1 MSHHDDKVYILTV
14 IRYVEYAAAFFLLAD
29 HLSDAVSVCLNQL
42 QDIQLAITI
51 TRIYAGDSSPVLRSL
66 LAEKVLPLAVAQ
78 GNRWMA
84 SWVFWM
90 LNKRDLAVRALVSPL
105 RILTTISTDDGAVGQ
120 TLSRESKTFLKDD
133 TALVVFY
140 KQLRTKTLTTLKGA
154 QHITPKEEWE
164 FILKNARLYKRMG
177 CDLLALDLVANWEFL
192 NLPSQPISGTTDN
205 GGIEDGSEDILFA
218 MMEKEPRKVM
228 RRRSSLV
235 VNDLELV
242 NLRAGDGRHEDVV
255 VEEVDTTSTNGK
267 VKEEERKK
275 GETQKVEKRAPTQFT
290 EPEANSL
297 LDSFGF

>member
-1 MSHHDDKVYILTV
+1 MYILTV

-29 HLSDAVSVCLNQL
+29 HLSDAVNVCLNQL

-51 TRIYAGDSSPVLRSL
+51 TRIYAGDSSPVLQSL
-66 LAEKVLPLAVAQ
+66 LSEKVLPLAVAQ

-105 RILTTISTDDGAVGQ
+105 IALTTTSTDDGTAGQ
-120 TLSRESKTFLKDD
+120 VLSRESKTFLKDD

-192 NLPSQPISGTTDN
+192 NLPSQTVNGTTDN
-205 GGIEDGSEDILFA
+205 GGIEDTSEDILIA
-218 MMEKEPRKVM
+218 MMDKEPRKVM

-235 VNDLELV
+235 VNDLALV
-242 NLRAGDGRHEDVV
+242 NLHAGRHEDVV
-255 VEEVDTTSTNGK
+255 VEEVDANSTDGK
-267 VKEEERKK
+267 VKEEEQKT
-275 GETQKVEKRAPTQFT
+275 GGAQKVEKRAPTQFT